1 MPRPSRVF
9 LFVVVGLVALAG
21 LLVGAEL
28 AWRQRVG
35 DAVQVRF
42 YRHARLRRAMVRD
55 VDYNGVVHINRLGF
69 RGPDFD
75 LEKAP
80 GTTRVVVVGAST
92 TFDPCARSDAETW
105 PARLEHWLEQLAPGR
120 SFHVVNAGVS
130 GFPMIE
136 QVIRLQTEL
145 YALEPDVIVVYAGH
159 GIVSAADAHAD
170 ERDDPHTPDAAPIA
184 TPWDSWLREHSRLY
198 ERLRPQTEG
207 RRDARLDDAQWAR
220 AVDNASA
227 AFERDL
233 RAFVL
238 VARGMGARVVLAEIN
253 RVSGDREPSEFS
265 AEERAKWERLF
276 ATPPEVVF
284 EGYRRFR
291 DAWQTVADSAGATFL
306 PEQSIGIRGP
316 EHYCAG
322 DPIHFNTAG
331 AEAMGRR
338 MAERLLAS
346 GVL

>member
-1 MPRPSRVF
+1 MPRPSRVV
-9 LFVVVGLVALAG
+9 LFVVIGLLALSG

-28 AWRQRVG
+28 AYRQRAG

-69 RGPDFD
+69 RGPDFE
-75 LEKAP
+75 LEKAA
-80 GTTRVVVVGAST
+80 GTTRIVVVGAST
-92 TFDPCARSDAETW
+92 TFDPCARNDAETW

-120 SFHVVNAGVS
+120 SFQVVNAGVS

-136 QVIRLQTEL
+136 QVIRLETEL

-159 GIVSAADAHAD
+159 GIVSAADAQL
-170 ERDDPHTPDAAPIA
+170 EGDDPHTPDAAPVA
-184 TPWDSWLREHSRLY
+184 TPWDVWLREHSRLY
-198 ERLRPQTEG
+198 ERLRPQGEA
-207 RRDARLDDAQWAR
+207 RPDARLDDAQWAR
-220 AVDNASA
+220 AVENASA

-238 VARGMGARVVLAEIN
+238 VARGMGADVFLAEIN
-253 RVSGDREPSEFS
+253 RVTGEREPAQFT
-265 AEERAKWERLF
+265 AEERAKWQRLF

-291 DAWQTVADSAGATFL
+291 DTWQSVADGAGATFI
-306 PEQSIGIRGP
+306 PERSLAVTGP
-316 EHYCAG
+316 EHFCAG

-338 MAERLLAS
+338 LAERLLAS
-346 GVL
+346 GKL